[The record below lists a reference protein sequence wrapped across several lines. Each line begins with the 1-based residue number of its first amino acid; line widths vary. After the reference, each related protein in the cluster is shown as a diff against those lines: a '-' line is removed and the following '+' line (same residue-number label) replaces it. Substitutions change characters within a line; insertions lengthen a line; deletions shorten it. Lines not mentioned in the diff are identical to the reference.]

1 MKVTRVRFGSVSN
14 NPFQISL
21 QEKILKNFFFVGF
34 NFLDTRPVTVLA
46 TLARTHEAIKADF
59 SPSPEENARR
69 CE

>member
-21 QEKILKNFFFVGF
+21 QEKILKNFFFIVF

-46 TLARTHEAIKADF
+46 TLART
-59 SPSPEENARR
+59 P
-69 CE
+69 

>member
-1 MKVTRVRFGSVSN
+1 MKVTRARFGSVSN

-21 QEKILKNFFFVGF
+21 QEKILKIFFFVIF
-34 NFLDTRPVTVLA
+34 NFLDTRPVAVLA

-59 SPSPEENARR
+59 SPSLEENSRR